1 MAGRASNLFA
11 ELLTDVGALLSGLL
25 HCLDLGLEPFHLELE
40 ILLALP
46 ALLHRHVAHLVAQT
60 SEKQVWNRFITGL
73 ETSLESILSPKSSS
87 CPIEPEEPWSRG

>member
-1 MAGRASNLFA
+1 MLFYNIFLSSNLIVAGRASYLFA

-60 SEKQVWNRFITGL
+60 SGKRGL
-73 ETSLESILSPKSSS
+73 EPD
-87 CPIEPEEPWSRG
+87 